1 MKKIK
6 IAALIGAIILSA
18 TTLYGC
24 NYDLIDTNHTFNKAI
39 VNFNNQII
47 VLDVKQWTDYDGE
60 QLQLILRDGS
70 VILVSSY
77 NTILVNGDENSAIF
91 EVVKENK

>member
-1 MKKIK
+1 MKKTK
-6 IAALIGAIILSA
+6 IAALVGAVILSA
-18 TTLYGC
+18 TTLFGC

-39 VNFNNQII
+39 VSINNKVV
-47 VLDVKQWTDYDGE
+47 VLDVKQWTDYEGE

-77 NTILVNGDENSAIF
+77 NTILVNGDENSTIF
-91 EVVKENK
+91 EAIKENE

>member
-1 MKKIK
+1 MNKTK
-6 IAALIGAIILSA
+6 IAALIGAVILSV
-18 TTLYGC
+18 TTLCSC

-39 VNFNNQII
+39 VSINNKTV
-47 VLDVKQWTDYDGE
+47 VLDVKQWTDYEGE

-77 NTILVNGDENSAIF
+77 NTILVNGDENSTIF
-91 EVVKENK
+91 EAIKENE